1 MDGQVLSPGQ
11 KARYPRTGTTGTV
24 VRLLQMEGAEYAELD
39 STGLLYR
46 TDQLQILNA
55 ADERKQATDD
65 DSLKRLEKEREY
77 YEIAEKRINYALM
90 QQRLL

>member
-1 MDGQVLSPGQ
+1 
-11 KARYPRTGTTGTV
+11 
-24 VRLLQMEGAEYAELD
+24 MEGAEYAELD

-65 DSLKRLEKEREY
+65 DSLNAWRKRGS
-77 YEIAEKRINYALM
+77 ITAVSPS
-90 QQRLL
+90 QRRR